1 MELTPQM
8 TQIVLESLKVY
19 GDMIQ
24 QFIGILAESLNAAT
38 LPSKPSANPVPSK
51 IPRRKKIG
59 RPLKSEILT
68 DENQDFGRCSIEAIT
83 HILRLADG
91 NELSAADIMSE
102 LKRRW
107 GIEAKYKTVSIV
119 LGTGR
124 NQGRFEE
131 VGENWRLA
139 KS

>member
-59 RPLKSEILT
+59 RPRKSMIAT
-68 DENQDFGRCSIEAIT
+68 DDNQDFGRCSIEAIA
-83 HILRLADG
+83 HILRVEER
-91 NELSAADIMSE
+91 ELSAADIMSE

>member
-8 TQIVLESLKVY
+8 RQIVLESLKVY

-24 QFIGILAESLNAAT
+24 QFIGILSGQLNAET
-38 LPSKPSANPVPSK
+38 LPSKPTANHMPSK

-59 RPLKSEILT
+59 RPPKSEILT
-68 DENQDFGRCSIEAIT
+68 NDNQDFGRCSIEAIT
-83 HILRLADG
+83 HILRLAEC
-91 NELSAADIMSE
+91 ELSAADIMSQ

-107 GIEAKYKTVSIV
+107 NIDAKYKTVMIV

-131 VGENWRLA
+131 VGENWRLR
-139 KS
+139 K